1 MSHINVLGKM
11 SERSLP
17 LMHNDFLMRIKT
29 PASSI
34 ASFYPFE
41 DCLCPCPLSCLV
53 CSFPFSHPNHIFF
66 FLVNSTHIFKSDGM
80 KIRLVIKRR
89 SYFEVNSTAS
99 MMNDMVFENEGLFPQ
114 QNKIC

>member
-1 MSHINVLGKM
+1 
-11 SERSLP
+11 
-17 LMHNDFLMRIKT
+17 MHRL
-29 PASSI
+29 
-34 ASFYPFE
+34 
-41 DCLCPCPLSCLV
+41 L
-53 CSFPFSHPNHIFF
+53 
-66 FLVNSTHIFKSDGM
+66 NSTDVLKSDGM